1 MSLWIWEVYWLLSDE
16 FVHFEIIIA
25 SSVKGRKSN
34 DHLVGQNTKSPPI
47 DWETM
52 TFFIEDFRSKIFG
65 SSAERVGLGVALENF
80 SETEVG

>member
-1 MSLWIWEVYWLLSDE
+1 
-16 FVHFEIIIA
+16 
-25 SSVKGRKSN
+25 
-34 DHLVGQNTKSPPI
+34 
-47 DWETM
+47 M